1 MEIRLEGVS
10 LSLGE
15 KRVLEDLN
23 FAFPARK
30 ISILW
35 GPSVAGKSTVL
46 RLLNRLVDPSEG
58 KIYLDKKEIGLWPVL
73 KLRQQ
78 VGMISQ
84 LPYLFAG
91 TVLDNLSYGPK
102 LRGVKANFESRGR
115 ELLAMVGLEEELLFR
130 PSGQLSVGQQQRVN
144 IARTLANDPQV
155 LLLDEPT
162 SALDERASGQVLA
175 LLGELRERLG
185 LTMIM
190 VTHSKEQAREIA
202 DHVVMLREGRL
213 EAQGGGELL
222 EP

>member
-1 MEIRLEGVS
+1 
-10 LSLGE
+10 
-15 KRVLEDLN
+15 
-23 FAFPARK
+23 
-30 ISILW
+30 
-35 GPSVAGKSTVL
+35 
-46 RLLNRLVDPSEG
+46 
-58 KIYLDKKEIGLWPVL
+58 
-73 KLRQQ
+73 
-78 VGMISQ
+78 
-84 LPYLFAG
+84 
-91 TVLDNLSYGPK
+91 
-102 LRGVKANFESRGR
+102 
-115 ELLAMVGLEEELLFR
+115 
-130 PSGQLSVGQQQRVN
+130 VN

>member
-35 GPSVAGKSTVL
+35 GPSGAGKSTVL

-58 KIYLDKKEIGLWPVL
+58 KIYLGEKEIGLWPVL
-73 KLRQQ
+73 MLRQQ

-102 LRGVKANFESRGR
+102 LRGVKTDFESRGR